1 MIPLKNPFNKIP
13 FQNQRPNTRQNY
25 GPNKGHQKVIFD
37 QTFLNIFY
45 DRKREFFVVYN
56 FWTLRQTYD
65 ISGCISIELLPFLS
79 VKFSLHGHSILCID
93 IKIPELPEVDT

>member
-25 GPNKGHQKVIFD
+25 GPKKGHQKVIFD

-56 FWTLRQTYD
+56 F
-65 ISGCISIELLPFLS
+65 
-79 VKFSLHGHSILCID
+79 
-93 IKIPELPEVDT
+93 